1 MDTMNLLQESALALR
16 FADDDEADVVRR
28 IADLDN
34 ARTLTGEILL
44 AFVDGEPVAARSLRD
59 GRVVANPFVRT
70 ADAVAMLDLRAA
82 QLTTPPRGRFRGSRT
97 APPAATRRSWRW
109 LR

>member
-70 ADAVAMLDLRAA
+70 ADAVAML
-82 QLTTPPRGRFRGSRT
+82 TTPPRGRFRGSRT

>member
-1 MDTMNLLQESALALR
+1 MDTMTLLQESALALR

-34 ARTLTGEILL
+34 ARTLSGEVLL
-44 AFVDGEPVAARSLRD
+44 ALVDGEPVAARSLRD

-70 ADAVAMLDLRAA
+70 ADAVALLELRAA
-82 QLTTPPRGRFRGSRT
+82 QLTATHRGRFRESRT
-97 APPAATRRSWRW
+97 ALPAATRRSWRW
-109 LR
+109 PR